1 MCIEKPT
8 SFFWGGGEVL
18 RNLTQGLCH
27 ADCAPLAGPFGP
39 VCCVLLTV
47 LHSVVQMHFAYTRYI
62 RYIPGLAQSNPK
74 LIYCTVA
81 RLCWTCSA
89 DEWGVGE
96 REIMKMVA
104 VFAQWWPEYTP
115 QTWGSVW
122 IAFTGQ
128 PGCTLCA
135 CVLCVCACSL
145 MWDHTLR
152 FLKVEACGC
161 KGVEAEIRRTQDQ
174 RLGV

>member
-1 MCIEKPT
+1 M
-8 SFFWGGGEVL
+8 L

-74 LIYCTVA
+74 LIYCTVS

-104 VFAQWWPEYTP
+104 VFAQ
-115 QTWGSVW
+115 
-122 IAFTGQ
+122 
-128 PGCTLCA
+128 
-135 CVLCVCACSL
+135 
-145 MWDHTLR
+145 
-152 FLKVEACGC
+152 
-161 KGVEAEIRRTQDQ
+161 
-174 RLGV
+174 